1 MMGIFSLISITS
13 FQVVKKYPSDIHFI
27 FEVFLRGQQ
36 KNLKMSLY

>member
-1 MMGIFSLISITS
+1 MGIFSLISITS
-13 FQVVKKYPSDIHFI
+13 SQVVKKYPSDIHFI